1 LLAGRWLAKS
11 RFDASIGP
19 VAQALEDPMLVR
31 TVIGA
36 ALCALLVPGLA
47 QATEKSA
54 SVVASVSGAAA
65 ASEAAE
71 PRQIVES
78 LHAALIESMKRA
90 DELGFDGRY
99 QLIAP
104 VLDDTFD
111 MIVMAK
117 VAIGG
122 AWNEL
127 DAEQRAS
134 WVALTRRYS
143 AANYADKFDGYSDQH
158 FQTLSEEPSA
168 RGTMIV
174 KTELVQPTDKD
185 VRLDYRLRK
194 VKGSWRIIDVQLSG
208 RVSELALRRA
218 DYRSVIGAEK
228 DPVRG
233 FEILVAKLGEKIE
246 AMKEDDE

>member
-1 LLAGRWLAKS
+1 M
-11 RFDASIGP
+11 F
-19 VAQALEDPMLVR
+19 VR

-36 ALCALLVPGLA
+36 ALCAFLVPGLA
-47 QATEKSA
+47 QATENSVSAAASA
-54 SVVASVSGAAA
+54 SASGAATA
-65 ASEAAE
+65 AEAAA

-78 LHAALIESMKRA
+78 LHAVLIEAMQRA

-99 QLIAP
+99 ELIAP

-111 MIVMAK
+111 VTVMAK
-117 VAIGG
+117 VAIGD

-127 DAEQRAS
+127 DEEQRAS

-185 VRLDYRLRK
+185 VQLDYRLRK

-233 FEILVAKLGEKIE
+233 FEILVARLGEKID
-246 AMKEDDE
+246 AMKDGGE